1 MLSAALMTQ
10 RRLFLLN
17 AFVPGESCIEEE
29 PFVQCVKNTALHRLS
44 D

>member
-10 RRLFLLN
+10 RRFFLLK
-17 AFVPGESCIEEE
+17 AFFPGEPYIEEA
-29 PFVQCVKNTALHRLS
+29 FVQCVKNAALHRLS